1 MTRLHWFSIVGL
13 MLVMVFAGPAWGA
26 PVRANLT
33 DPLATSQAVRTAL
46 AEGRADG
53 ARETPTPVRRATPAA
68 DGQVGSRED
77 PIPLGTEADT
87 GGEWFVSV
95 VEVIPD
101 ATDLVLAENQF
112 NDRPASGNQFFIVR
126 ISATYEGE
134 RSSTF
139 PATNALSLVGESSV
153 AYTPFADSCGVVPDA
168 LSSTEVF
175 TGGTVEG
182 NVCWQVQSDEV
193 DSLVMYSEDFITF
206 DRDRQA
212 WFALRD

>member
-1 MTRLHWFSIVGL
+1 MTRLRWFVALGLIVAVVVAALGSSAHATL
-13 MLVMVFAGPAWGA
+13 A
-26 PVRANLT
+26 
-33 DPLATSQAVRTAL
+33 DPLATSQAVRTAI
-46 AEGRADG
+46 AEGQSDG
-53 ARETPTPVRRATPAA
+53 ARETSTPVRRATPAA

-95 VEVIPD
+95 VDVIPD
-101 ATDLVLAENQF
+101 ATDLVLTENQF
-112 NDRPASGNQFFIVR
+112 NDPPASGNQFFIVR

-175 TGGTVEG
+175 TSGTVEG
-182 NVCWQVQSDEV
+182 NVCWQVRSDEV